1 VLQAPYRDIAAQRG
15 VEPTGVYVSFFAFGS
30 PASRYGLYAGRRI
43 TAVDGIPVA
52 DLDAFL
58 ELVRGKRDRES
69 VRLTTVIWNG
79 QTEVLTLKLDDTY
92 WPGYEVVWVDGEWRR
107 RPLPGPA
114 VPQPSSPQ
122 DERGAAPLRH
132 TATATRNQASMKPV
146 PPMGATSP
154 TASGAPRHSR

>member
-1 VLQAPYRDIAAQRG
+1 QVRAVSLPTVELDGSGTRRTLIWAGAVLQAPYRDVAAQRG

-58 ELVRGKRDRES
+58 GLVRNKQDRES

-79 QTEVLTLKLDDTY
+79 QT
-92 WPGYEVVWVDGEWRR
+92 
-107 RPLPGPA
+107 
-114 VPQPSSPQ
+114 
-122 DERGAAPLRH
+122 
-132 TATATRNQASMKPV
+132 
-146 PPMGATSP
+146 
-154 TASGAPRHSR
+154 